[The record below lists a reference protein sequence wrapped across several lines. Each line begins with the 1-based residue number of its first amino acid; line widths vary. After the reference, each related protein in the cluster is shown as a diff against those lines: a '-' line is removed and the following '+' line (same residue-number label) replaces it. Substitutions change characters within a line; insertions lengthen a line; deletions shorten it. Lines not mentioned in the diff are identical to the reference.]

1 MSTCLLDWAIAT
13 AGGSRASS
21 GSPLRCIL
29 ILWRP
34 THRSSVQ
41 ASTTVPVPDP
51 ASSCSS
57 ANFVSVHSSCTLS
70 AIEHPNSGIF
80 RNSNYKMPSC
90 RTAHL
95 SPLRSVLDRAPS
107 IRVPENEPQ
116 RPEMEVLCL
125 GVGSENEV
133 PEASREGGLGAMG
146 YRTTA
151 VLISHFCAVG
161 KCTCPVGSADLKY
174 ASKIAKADVVL

>member
-41 ASTTVPVPDP
+41 ASTTIPVPDP

-57 ANFVSVHSSCTLS
+57 ANFVLVHSSCTLR
-70 AIEHPNSGIF
+70 AIDHPNRGIF

-90 RTAHL
+90 RTTHL
-95 SPLRSVLDRAPS
+95 FPFRSVLIERPAY
-107 IRVPENEPQ
+107 VYQ
-116 RPEMEVLCL
+116 RM
-125 GVGSENEV
+125 
-133 PEASREGGLGAMG
+133 SRRGL
-146 YRTTA
+146 RW
-151 VLISHFCAVG
+151 
-161 KCTCPVGSADLKY
+161 KCY
-174 ASKIAKADVVL
+174 ASASEVRMKLQKRVGQNWARWDKERRL